1 MEWGLLAGS
10 RVSVWLHLLCVFR
23 IKITKMHLARER
35 GQPPLHNDI
44 EKGRGR
50 ERVRR
55 EREWGELPL
64 LISCVILLLLLV
76 CFIPS
81 FYDTKLHLN
90 FNVVSSEESLCLI
103 INRSA
108 FRY

>member
-1 MEWGLLAGS
+1 
-10 RVSVWLHLLCVFR
+10 
-23 IKITKMHLARER
+23 MHLARKKE
-35 GQPPLHNDI
+35 QPPLHNEI
-44 EKGRGR
+44 ERERER

-64 LISCVILLLLLV
+64 LILIVLLLV
-76 CFIPS
+76 VCFILI

-90 FNVVSSEESLCLI
+90 FNVVSSEESACWI